1 MSENKPGAGARAPMD
16 AEAVAEY
23 HAHVYYDPAT
33 TRGKAE
39 RLRERIAEKFP
50 DAQLGRWHD
59 EHVGPHPGATYQVEF
74 PAAMLA
80 SFVPWIMLNRDGLNV
95 LLHPETGDG
104 YLDHAVYAA
113 WFGQSLPLKLEVFGK
128 QGTGAGGR

>member
-1 MSENKPGAGARAPMD
+1 MSESKPDAGATPME
-16 AEAVAEY
+16 AEAIAEY

-39 RLRERIAEKFP
+39 RLRERIGERFP
-50 DAQLGRWHD
+50 HAVLGLWHD
-59 EHVGPHPGATYQVEF
+59 EHVGPHPGSTYQVAF

-104 YLDHAVYAA
+104 YLDHAMHAA
-113 WFGQSLPLKLEVFGK
+113 WFGQTQPLKLEVFGER
-128 QGTGAGGR
+128 A